1 MRAALFAGKIML
13 KIFILPVIVCLTI
26 IQWICTA
33 AVSVVSI
40 LFELTGGVFI
50 AAGILSYLMGH
61 EPVQMMWRMIGTGAG
76 LCLLPKI
83 GEWIAVQITYL
94 NLLAKT
100 WLLS

>member
-1 MRAALFAGKIML
+1 MRAALFAGKIVL
-13 KIFILPVIVCLTI
+13 KILVLPVILCLTVV
-26 IQWICTA
+26 QWICMA

-50 AAGILSYLMGH
+50 ITGILSFLMGH
-61 EPVQMMWRMIGTGAG
+61 EPVQVMWRMIAAGAG
-76 LCLLPKI
+76 ICLLPKI
-83 GEWIAVQITYL
+83 GEWIAVQVTYL

>member
-1 MRAALFAGKIML
+1 MRAAIFTGKVIL

-33 AVSVVSI
+33 AVSAVSI

-50 AAGILSYLMGH
+50 ATGILSYLMGH
-61 EPVQMMWRMIGTGAG
+61 EPVWMMWRMIATGAG

-83 GEWIAVQITYL
+83 GEWVAVQVTYL

>member
-76 LCLLPKI
+76 L
-83 GEWIAVQITYL
+83 
-94 NLLAKT
+94 
-100 WLLS
+100 